1 MYEEPLE
8 IAKKVLDLCESYQE
22 NNSIPQQ
29 EFTECFNEGLKIF
42 KCILPSFC
50 DNIEELKNIFNFI
63 QERLGCIKEKRD
75 GLNEVIRT
83 LEKICEKII
92 IYINDNIIYN
102 NLIHVNDLYENN
114 KSEEPY
120 AFMSDN
126 EFTKDMIETLFSF
139 EIPINETGL
148 YTITFRNN
156 QAKNKVVVTFTMN
169 TGQNN
174 MINSTDLTNTEKKM
188 DNLEGVIKKF
198 NMEFK
203 LSRDIHTR
211 RYQSKL

>member
-1 MYEEPLE
+1 MRKNKISSLLNLFLLFFINISLIKTLNTE
-8 IAKKVLDLCESYQE
+8 KNTTQE
-22 NNSIPQQ
+22 NINREEARNIIKTFSYEWENKMNDYKMEYLYYIPINQRDQEVYFENVTIVPTIFRGAFFLSDESTDKIEFYIRNS
-29 EFTECFNEGLKIF
+29 F
-42 KCILPSFC
+42 
-50 DNIEELKNIFNFI
+50 D
-63 QERLGCIKEKRD
+63 
-75 GLNEVIRT
+75 
-83 LEKICEKII
+83 KII
-92 IYINDNIIYN
+92 YKATGHYSI
-102 NLIHVNDLYENN
+102 
-114 KSEEPY
+114 
-120 AFMSDN
+120 
-126 EFTKDMIETLFSF
+126 F

-156 QAKNKVVVTFTMN
+156 WAKNKVVVTFTMN

-203 LSRDIHTR
+203 LSRDIHIR

>member
-1 MYEEPLE
+1 MSQNIISSFLNLFLLLFINISIIKTQNPNKNKTQEEINRAEARFIIKAFSYEWENKMNDYKMEYLYYIPINYRDQE
-8 IAKKVLDLCESYQE
+8 IYFENVTTAPTIFRGAFFISDESTDKIEFYIR
-22 NNSIPQQ
+22 NS
-29 EFTECFNEGLKIF
+29 F
-42 KCILPSFC
+42 
-50 DNIEELKNIFNFI
+50 D
-63 QERLGCIKEKRD
+63 
-75 GLNEVIRT
+75 
-83 LEKICEKII
+83 KII
-92 IYINDNIIYN
+92 YKATGHYSI
-102 NLIHVNDLYENN
+102 
-114 KSEEPY
+114 
-120 AFMSDN
+120 
-126 EFTKDMIETLFSF
+126 F

-156 QAKNKVVVTFTMN
+156 LSKNKVVVTFTMN

-174 MINSTDLTNTEKKM
+174 MINSTDLSNTEKKM